1 MSPLIID
8 DLSASLE
15 SGEVEMERLLKMLP
29 EEALDLH
36 FDSLASLEQTI
47 VSPLDWNWLGEGAT
61 GGVGAF

>member
-29 EEALDLH
+29 EEAVDLR
-36 FDSLASLEQTI
+36 FDSLASVEST
-47 VSPLDWNWLGEGAT
+47 VSPLAEWTWLGESAT
-61 GGVGAF
+61 EVVGAF